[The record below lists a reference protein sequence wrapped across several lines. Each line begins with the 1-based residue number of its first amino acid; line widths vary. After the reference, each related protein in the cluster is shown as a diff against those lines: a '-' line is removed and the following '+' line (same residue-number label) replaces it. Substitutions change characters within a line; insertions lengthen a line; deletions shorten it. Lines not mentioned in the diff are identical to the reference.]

1 MKDFVFYNSVR
12 VYFGRK
18 CMKHFDKEAGKYGKK
33 ALLVYGKGSIKKN
46 GAYNDII
53 TALKKAGIDV
63 VEFSGV
69 QPNPVLSHTRKGI
82 DIAKKE
88 KVDFII
94 AAGGGSVIDESKAIA
109 AGAVVDFDVW
119 DFYTGKEVV
128 KNALPIITV
137 LTLPATASEMNMGS
151 VITDE
156 DTGLKLS
163 TGGEA
168 LYPKASFLNPEY
180 TMTLPMEQV
189 VYGTVDAI
197 SHIVE
202 PYFNHTAE
210 YNPLSLNV
218 ADGVLKT
225 LKETCENIIK
235 EPANYNFR
243 AAHMWTVTIA
253 FNGLIRTGLGKTD
266 FPNHAIEHAISGL
279 FPEVAHGAGLAVVM
293 PAWMNFMK
301 KNISS
306 LLLRFSSNLFGSV
319 NDENAAIEVFKNWLK
334 SIGAPVSLKEIGVD
348 NNAIPYIAEKA
359 EEIMRFWG
367 MNIEVYSRE
376 NIEKILDNAK

>member
-1 MKDFVFYNSVR
+1 MKDFVFYNPVK
-12 VYFGRK
+12 VYFGK
-18 CMKHFDKEAGKYGKK
+18 NCMKHFDKEVRKHGKK
-33 ALLVYGKGSIKKN
+33 VLLVYGKGSIKKN
-46 GAYNDII
+46 GAYNDIMN
-53 TALKKAGIDV
+53 ALKKAGMDV

-82 DIAKKE
+82 EIAKKE

-119 DFYTGKEVV
+119 DFYTGKKVV
-128 KNALPIITV
+128 KDALPIVTV

-156 DTGLKLS
+156 ETGLKLS

-168 LYPKASFLNPEY
+168 LYPEASFLNPEY
-180 TMTLPMEQV
+180 TMTLPKEQI

-202 PYFNHTAE
+202 PYFNHTAK
-210 YNPLSLNV
+210 YNPLSLNI

-225 LKETCENIIK
+225 LKETCENILIS
-235 EPANYNFR
+235 PDNYEYR
-243 AAHMWTVTIA
+243 AAHMWAVTVA
-253 FNGLIRTGLGKTD
+253 FNGLIRTGLGKSE

-301 KNISS
+301 ENISS

-319 NDENAAIEVFKNWLK
+319 NDESAAIEVFKNWLK
-334 SIGAPVSLKEIGVD
+334 SIGAPVSLSEIGVD
-348 NNAIPYIAEKA
+348 KDAIPGISEKA
-359 EEIMRFWG
+359 EEIMRLWG

-376 NIEKILDNAK
+376 NIEKILENAK